1 MAQPSR
7 QQRRQK
13 QRAAK
18 ATPPDRLE
26 ILYTKSNACRVV
38 HADGAYGGVTPT
50 LNIYMALY
58 SQHNA
63 TPTATT
69 LRFDRA
75 TKVAAEEIHA
85 PSHQMVREIESEVI
99 MSLGTARALRD
110 WLTGRL
116 DVADKA
122 ASDSDAVFTTQAE
135 GTGGRYADSSN

>member
-13 QRAAK
+13 QKAK
-18 ATPPDRLE
+18 AKPPDSLE

-63 TPTATT
+63 TPDATT

-75 TKVAAEEIHA
+75 AKVAKEEIRTPTH
-85 PSHQMVREIESEVI
+85 PWVREIESEVI
-99 MSLGTARALRD
+99 MSRDTALALRD
-110 WLTGRL
+110 WLNGRL
-116 DVADKA
+116 DVADKME
-122 ASDSDAVFTTQAE
+122 SDSDIIFTTKVE
-135 GTGGRYADSSN
+135 GTGGRYADSD